1 MMRHSIK
8 TFMWLMIT
16 LWSVSSFAENTISIT
31 VKTNE
36 KSAFAIGYFVGGEAK
51 GSMGKSYY
59 GKGPKNKKYIFGY
72 RKNFIHGDNIY
83 CGTQILTQD
92 STITLLT
99 EGSQCRMVIN

>member
-8 TFMWLMIT
+8 IFIGIIT
-16 LWSVSSFAENTISIT
+16 LFSVPAFAEKAISIT

-51 GSMGKSYY
+51 GSMGKSYS

-72 RKNFIHGDNIY
+72 RKNFIHGDNVY

-92 STITLLT
+92 SKITLIT
-99 EGSQCRMVIN
+99 DGAKCRIVIN